1 MSGRAVAL
9 EAAEAV
15 VPSRIGTLW
24 ARRRVLILLVT
35 RDLKVKYAASVLG
48 YLWSILEP
56 MMLAGIYW
64 FVFTIL
70 MKRNLGESP
79 YIVFL
84 LSAML
89 PWQFANGALRASM
102 KALSKDGKLVRSTNL
117 PREIWVLRTVG
128 TQLVEFLL
136 SVPVIIFFAILTGA
150 HLSRYAV
157 LFPVAVVVETVLLL
171 GCGLI
176 LAPVA
181 ILYDDVAR
189 LVPYV
194 LRLLFYFSPI
204 LYGVRD
210 IRHRLGPTVAH
221 FYSLNP
227 LSGIIDL
234 YRLAFFPDQY
244 TGWHAIAI
252 AAGFAVVALL
262 VGMVVFA
269 RLEGPVLKEI

>member
-1 MSGRAVAL
+1 M
-9 EAAEAV
+9 
-15 VPSRIGTLW
+15 
-24 ARRRVLILLVT
+24 
-35 RDLKVKYAASVLG
+35 
-48 YLWSILEP
+48 
-56 MMLAGIYW
+56 
-64 FVFTIL
+64 
-70 MKRNLGESP
+70 
-79 YIVFL
+79 
-84 LSAML
+84 
-89 PWQFANGALRASM
+89 
-102 KALSKDGKLVRSTNL
+102 RSTNL
-117 PREIWVLRTVG
+117 PREIWVLRTIPERTWSG
-128 TQLVEFLL
+128 NSLL

-210 IRHRLGPTVAH
+210 IHRLGPTVAH

-244 TGWHAIAI
+244 TGWHGITH
-252 AAGFAVVALL
+252 GRQGL
-262 VGMVVFA
+262 G
-269 RLEGPVLKEI
+269 